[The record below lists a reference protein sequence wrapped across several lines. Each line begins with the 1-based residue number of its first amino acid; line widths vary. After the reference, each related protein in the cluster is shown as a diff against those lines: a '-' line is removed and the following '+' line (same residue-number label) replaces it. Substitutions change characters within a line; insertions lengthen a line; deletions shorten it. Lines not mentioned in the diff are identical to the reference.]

1 MTTKRLIAKVF
12 NIIEKDLSHE
22 INNKQFNLRLKSV
35 IERKFNITDFQQN
48 NFKYTV
54 EKIGQDHFVRVL
66 DLV

>member
-1 MTTKRLIAKVF
+1 MATRRLIAKVF
-12 NIIEKDLSHE
+12 NVIEKDLSHE
-22 INNKQFNLRLKSV
+22 INNKYFNLRLKSV

-54 EKIGQDHFVRVL
+54 EKIEQDHFVRVL